1 MKEREEHLIIETSAG
16 EVMLKQCFDVDTQE
30 TFCDAYIGNNYD
42 DYIGEVHCTLD
53 DDEEYILEQ
62 VENLL

>member
-1 MKEREEHLIIETSAG
+1 
-16 EVMLKQCFDVDTQE
+16 MLKQCFDVDTQE
-30 TFCDAYIGNNYD
+30 TFCDAYIGDNYD
-42 DYIGEVHCTLD
+42 DYIGEAHCTLD